1 MTTNNRPKG
10 NLFDFLKEIRTCF
23 PHCYYWPRRNY
34 TLKEIQ
40 EYAPTKG
47 YTDLMI
53 WRENKRKVDELILI
67 HLPKGPTA
75 IFKITSPILNEEIR
89 HHGNP
94 TDHYPELILNNF
106 NSKVGRRLGRFFAS
120 LFP

>member
-1 MTTNNRPKG
+1 
-10 NLFDFLKEIRTCF
+10 
-23 PHCYYWPRRNY
+23 
-34 TLKEIQ
+34 
-40 EYAPTKG
+40 
-47 YTDLMI
+47 MI